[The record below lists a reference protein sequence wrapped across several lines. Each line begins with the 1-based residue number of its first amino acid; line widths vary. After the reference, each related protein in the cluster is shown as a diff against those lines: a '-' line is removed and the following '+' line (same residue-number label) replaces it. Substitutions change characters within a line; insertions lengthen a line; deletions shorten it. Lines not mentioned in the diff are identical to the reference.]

1 VYTLS
6 GGVTGLGGGGAPPTT
21 THEEKAGGLP
31 QLNPA
36 DFSPQLA
43 WLAVTFLVLYLI
55 LSRLTLPRI
64 GEVLEERRD
73 RVQRDLDAAE
83 RFKGDTDAALAAYEK
98 ALSDARQK
106 ASSMAK
112 DVRDRLT
119 ADTDKE
125 RTRTESE
132 LAAKLVEAEAR
143 ISATKSKALSSVDE
157 IAAETASAVVGKLL
171 GEEVSPAEV
180 KKVLQPAAE

>member
-1 VYTLS
+1 M
-6 GGVTGLGGGGAPPTT
+6 AAAAAAA
-21 THEEKAGGLP
+21 HEEKAGGLP

-36 DFSPQLA
+36 DFAPQLA
-43 WLAVTFLVLYLI
+43 WLAVTFVLLYLI
-55 LSRLTLPRI
+55 LSRVTLPRI

-106 ASSMAK
+106 ASTMAK
-112 DVRDRLT
+112 EVRERL
-119 ADTDKE
+119 AGDTEKE
-125 RTRTESE
+125 RGRIEGE
-132 LAAKLVEAEAR
+132 LNAKLAEAEAR
-143 ISATKSKALSSVDE
+143 ISATKAKALSSVDE

-171 GEEVSPAEV
+171 GEDVSPAEV
-180 KKVLQPAAE
+180 KKVMQPAAE

>member
-1 VYTLS
+1 MIAALS
-6 GGVTGLGGGGAPPTT
+6 ALAVVAVAAA
-21 THEEKAGGLP
+21 HEEKAGGLP

-43 WLAVTFLVLYLI
+43 WLAVTFVLLYLI
-55 LSRLTLPRI
+55 LSRVTLPRI

-112 DVRDRLT
+112 DVRDKLT
-119 ADTDKE
+119 ADTEVE
-125 RTRTESE
+125 RTRIESE
-132 LAAKLVEAEAR
+132 LHAKLAEAETR
-143 ISATKSKALSSVDE
+143 ISATKAKALASVDE

>member
-1 VYTLS
+1 MIAAISALLVAAAAA
-6 GGVTGLGGGGAPPTT
+6 GA
-21 THEEKAGGLP
+21 HEEKAGGLP

-36 DFSPQLA
+36 DFAPQLA
-43 WLAVTFLVLYLI
+43 WLAVTFVLLYLVL
-55 LSRLTLPRI
+55 SRVTLPRI

-83 RFKGDTDAALAAYEK
+83 RFKGETDAALAAYEK

-112 DVRDRLT
+112 EVRDRLS
-119 ADTDKE
+119 AD
-125 RTRTESE
+125 TESE
-132 LAAKLVEAEAR
+132 RSKIEGEL
-143 ISATKSKALSSVDE
+143 ATKLADAETRIAATKNKALASVDE

-180 KKVLQPAAE
+180 RKAIQPAAE

>member
-1 VYTLS
+1 MIAAVSAL
-6 GGVTGLGGGGAPPTT
+6 VVAVAAAT

-43 WLAVTFLVLYLI
+43 WLAVTFVVLYLI
-55 LSRLTLPRI
+55 LSRVTLPRI

-83 RFKGDTDAALAAYEK
+83 RFKTDTDSALAGYEK
-98 ALSDARQK
+98 ALGDARQK

-119 ADTDKE
+119 ADTEKE
-125 RTRTESE
+125 RTRIEGE
-132 LAAKLVEAEAR
+132 LHAKLADAETR
-143 ISATKSKALSSVDE
+143 IAATKAKALTSVDE
-157 IAAETASAVVGKLL
+157 IAAETASAVIAKLL
-171 GEEVSPAEV
+171 GEDVSPIEV
-180 KKVLQPAAE
+180 KKALQPAAE